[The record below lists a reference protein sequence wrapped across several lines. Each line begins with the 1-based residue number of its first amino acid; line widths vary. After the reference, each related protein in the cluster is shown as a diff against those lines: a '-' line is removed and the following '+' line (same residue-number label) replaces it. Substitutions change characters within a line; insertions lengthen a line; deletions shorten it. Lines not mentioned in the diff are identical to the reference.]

1 MNEKTKAWLNKHPQ
15 LNGIVNL
22 FVFIEEDSKAQF
34 NIKKVSGEAGVRQ
47 YLSKMDEA
55 EKSNYAQFNGNKAQA
70 AKEIGISIV
79 EMSKQ
84 NKIIR

>member
-34 NIKKVSGEAGVRQ
+34 NIKKVSGEDGVRQ
-47 YLSKMDEA
+47 YLAKMDEA
-55 EKSNYAQFNGNKAQA
+55 EKSNYSQYNGDKAQA
-70 AKEIGISIV
+70 AKEIGSSIIA
-79 EMSKQ
+79 MSEK
-84 NKIIR
+84 NKLIN